1 MLSFDAEVLSALF
14 AEMNRALW
22 PAQIGCFAA
31 ALAALWLAAANRPGR
46 TRLIG
51 AILAGAWLCC
61 GLVFHLHYF
70 AGLSFTAP
78 AYGGLFLAQAALL
91 AWSLLLRRRPV
102 FATVAGPAL
111 WAGLAAIAYALVGM
125 PLIALMGEGLASARV
140 FALAPGAT
148 ALFTLGFLLLS
159 RERCPIHL
167 FLLPVAWTL
176 IAGAT
181 AWTLWIPEDLVL
193 PVLGPAL
200 LAVAVWRNR
209 VAARDPGDS

>member
-1 MLSFDAEVLSALF
+1 MLSFDAEVLSAHF
-14 AEMNRALW
+14 AQMNRALW
-22 PAQIGCFAA
+22 PAQIACFAA
-31 ALAALWLAAANRPGR
+31 ALGALWLASMNRPGR

-51 AILAGAWLCC
+51 AILAGAWLSC
-61 GLVFHLHYF
+61 GLVFHLGYF

-91 AWSLLLRRRPV
+91 AWNLLLRRRPV
-102 FATVAGPAL
+102 FAMVPGPVL
-111 WAGLAAIAYALVGM
+111 WIGLAAIGYPLVGM
-125 PLIALMGEGLASARV
+125 PLIALTGEGLASARV

-148 ALFTLGFLLLS
+148 AVFTLGFLLLS

-167 FLLPVAWTL
+167 FLLPIVWTL

-181 AWTLWIPEDLVL
+181 AWTLWIPEDLAL

-200 LAVAVWRNR
+200 LATAVWRNR
-209 VAARDPGDS
+209 R